1 MRGLLILAVLGLIVA
16 GLVWLVQRYRDNRSA
31 AALRSSP
38 AKLSPPSPAK
48 PTPLERDL
56 VEPATVAFGPERG
69 SGTLRLAPSQLVFTG
84 DSGRVMVLE
93 RIGIVGV
100 SVTRELPDGEI
111 ARPVLAV
118 TTRTETYYFAVAE
131 PEQWAKRLV

>member
-1 MRGLLILAVLGLIVA
+1 M
-16 GLVWLVQRYRDNRSA
+16 
-31 AALRSSP
+31 
-38 AKLSPPSPAK
+38 
-48 PTPLERDL
+48 

>member
-31 AALRSSP
+31 AALRS
-38 AKLSPPSPAK
+38 SPAK